1 MKRVLLGVLLLVP
14 AAGFAASGAALFNE
28 KCSICHTIG
37 GGDSAGPDL
46 VKAKTLKPD
55 ALRAAVNRMQAN
67 VGPMTPADVDA
78 LAAFLSAG
86 GAAAAPKPQPPRGV
100 AANGRHLFFGD
111 RPLASGGS
119 PCFACHAIE
128 GRGGNLAKDLTNAKA
143 NVAAIATRPPFP
155 MMKAAYARHPVTDAE
170 ALDLAAFVGE
180 AKVARREPT
189 GIVHGTAAG
198 IALLAFAAV
207 GLIVR
212 RRRSK
217 P

>member
-14 AAGFAASGAALFNE
+14 ATAFAATGAALFND
-28 KCSICHTIG
+28 KCSVCHTIG
-37 GGDSAGPDL
+37 GGDGAGPDL
-46 VKAKTLKPD
+46 VKAKTLGPD
-55 ALRAAVNRMQAN
+55 KLRAAIDRMQAN
-67 VGPMTPADVDA
+67 AGPMTPADVDA
-78 LAAFLSAG
+78 LAVFLSGG
-86 GAAAAPKPQPPRGV
+86 GAAAAPKPQLPRGV

-111 RPLASGGS
+111 RRLANGGT
-119 PCFACHAIE
+119 PCFACHAVE

-143 NVAAIATRPPFP
+143 NVAAVATQPPFP
-155 MMKAAYARHPVTDAE
+155 MMKAAYAQHPVTDAE
-170 ALDLAAFVGE
+170 ALDLAAFVSE
-180 AKVARREPT
+180 ARIARREPT